1 MQLPPSL
8 VRNPTMPLC
17 LRASTHAAWPPYAL
31 VALLTVSAGPVGAQA
46 KYSAGDRVLCNV
58 VGMPD
63 PQYEKYYEKGTVLPF
78 RRGDGEDG
86 SWYRVKADSNG
97 VEYYCKLNVIRP
109 LAAAPAQPTVA
120 APPAAP
126 PAAPNAPKPPATAVA
141 PAVPAPREPAAPGA
155 FVSCPVAQS
164 PSRNGAQPDPALLTR
179 FIRCAKGEKPVPPGQ
194 EGAVQVEVSAL
205 QVGGSRPWSYRQDQ
219 GNGQVGTLVYP
230 VKTTYTVRT
239 LYRAATEVEENW
251 IRILNVYV
259 DPFGEW
265 RIGSEE
271 TVKAGT
277 ARRIPVR

>member
-1 MQLPPSL
+1 
-8 VRNPTMPLC
+8 MPLFS
-17 LRASTHAAWPPYAL
+17 RALTLAAWLPYAL
-31 VALLTVSAGPVGAQA
+31 AALLTVSAGPARAQA

-109 LAAAPAQPTVA
+109 LAAAPAQPIAAGAPV
-120 APPAAP
+120 APPATPNGPKPPVTAMA
-126 PAAPNAPKPPATAVA
+126 PAAPAPS
-141 PAVPAPREPAAPGA
+141 PREGAAPTA
-155 FVSCPVAQS
+155 FVPCPVAQS
-164 PSRNGAQPDPALLTR
+164 PSKNGAQPDPALLTR
-179 FIRCAKGEKPVPPGQ
+179 LIRCAKGEKPVPPGQ